1 MRKEVKEAPW
11 YITETGEII
20 SKKTNKPRKLFV
32 DRNGYVTV
40 NYRDNKGAKTY
51 NFYVHRLVAQYFIG
65 PIPEGMAVN
74 HKDGNKKNNHV
85 DNLEIVTYSEN
96 IRHADSTGL
105 RVVAKGERNSQSKL
119 SNEQAERLINDLL
132 DGMSNDEAGDK
143 YGLHSRYVSLI
154 RHKRRWK
161 ALWERMERST
171 TIESQ
176 PKTVEA
182 SRVRSS
188 DRKREAL

>member
-40 NYRDNKGAKTY
+40 NYRDNKVAKTH

-65 PIPEGMAVN
+65 PIPKGMAVN
-74 HKDGNKKNNHV
+74 HRDGDKQNNHV

-96 IRHADSTGL
+96 IRHADTTGL

-119 SNEQAERLINDLL
+119 SDDQAERLINDLL
-132 DGMSNDEAGDK
+132 NGMSNDDAGDK
-143 YGLHSRYVSLI
+143 YSLHPRYVSLI

-161 ALWERMERST
+161 ALWGRMERST
-171 TIESQ
+171 TIESRALMS
-176 PKTVEA
+176 EA
-182 SRVRSS
+182 SRVRPSG
-188 DRKREAL
+188 RKREAL